1 MRIDNTGAVTMAM
14 AGWRI
19 HSVVGDQW
27 FTFPVYALAPGAS
40 VYVQSAGNAPPSSGN
55 RLLWT
60 TQNIWRNEGDQAD
73 LYTPQGVLVDS
84 EDC

>member
-1 MRIDNTGAVTMAM
+1 VRIDNTGAVTMAM

-40 VYVQSAGNAPPSSGN
+40 VYVQSAGNAPPSAGN

-60 TQNIWRNEGDQAD
+60 TQNIWNNQGDQAD

-84 EDC
+84 VDC